1 MGSLTFWIVVIAI
14 GGYIYLRRKKKIPP
28 LFSFKYVG
36 MGKGASVINENNIVE
51 EWSQIILG
59 MGGKGEE
66 LLKSIAAKLQAQNM
80 PDVVFVRKEAS
91 LGQSNYTLGDKRY
104 EFVTM
109 RHERYPDYEMF
120 IGAIDRAGQLKVSWY
135 LTVALPGRVMGK
147 LRAINK
153 ADRDAMPRALRAPQM
168 LSKTLGRMLAQKINE
183 RGEGKP
189 VPIRVRPEDMTM
201 DDKEELGAYITTAH
215 NVVLAA
221 LEEMMNGLNLD
232 FTKVDKH
239 TEGFLNLS

>member
-1 MGSLTFWIVVIAI
+1 MGNATFWVVIIAI
-14 GGYIYLRRKKKIPP
+14 GVYIYLRRKKKIPP
-28 LFSFKYVG
+28 IFSFKYVG
-36 MGKGASVINENNIVE
+36 IGKGASVINENNIVE
-51 EWSQIILG
+51 EWSQMILG

-66 LLKSIAAKLQAQNM
+66 FLKSVAAKLQAQNL
-80 PDVVFVRKEAS
+80 PEVVFVRKEAS

-104 EFVTM
+104 EFFTM

-135 LTVALPGRVMGK
+135 LTVALPGKIMGK

-153 ADRDAMPRALRAPQM
+153 ADRDAMPRAMRGPQM
-168 LSKTLGRMLAQKINE
+168 LAKTLGRKLAQKINE
-183 RGEGKP
+183 KGAGKP

-201 DDKEELGAYITTAH
+201 DDKEELGATITVAH

-221 LEEMMNGLNLD
+221 LEEMMNDLQLD
-232 FTKVDKH
+232 FSKVDKH

>member
-1 MGSLTFWIVVIAI
+1 MSTGNIIFWIVVIAFV
-14 GGYIYLRRKKKIPP
+14 GYIYLRRKKKIP
-28 LFSFKYVG
+28 SIFKYAG
-36 MGKGASVINENNIVE
+36 AGKGVSVINENNIVE

-66 LLKSIAAKLQAQNM
+66 LLKAVAAKLQAQNL
-80 PDVVFVRKEAS
+80 PDVVFARKEAS
-91 LGQSNYTLGDKRY
+91 LGQSNYTFGDKRY

-109 RHERYPDYEMF
+109 RHSRYPDYEMF

-135 LTVALPGRVMGK
+135 LTVALPGKIMGK

-153 ADRDAMPRALRAPQM
+153 ADRESMPRAMRAPQM
-168 LSKTLGRMLAQKINE
+168 LAKTLGKMMAQKLNE
-183 RGEGKP
+183 KAAGKP

-201 DDKEELGAYITTAH
+201 DDKEELGTYITVAH

-221 LEEMMNGLNLD
+221 LEEAMNDLKLD
-232 FTKVDKH
+232 YSKVDKH
-239 TEGFLNLS
+239 SQGFLNLS

>member
-1 MGSLTFWIVVIAI
+1 MGNTIFWVVIIAI
-14 GGYIYLRRKKKIPP
+14 GVYIYLRRKKKIPP
-28 LFSFKYVG
+28 IISFKAG
-36 MGKGASVINENNIVE
+36 GLGKGVSVINENNIAE

-59 MGGKGEE
+59 LGGKGEE
-66 LLKSIAAKLQAQNM
+66 FLKSVAAKLQAQNL
-80 PDVVFVRKEAS
+80 PDVVFARKEAS
-91 LGQSNYTLGDKRY
+91 LGQSNYTFGDKRY

-109 RHERYPDYEMF
+109 RHPRYPDYEMF

-135 LTVALPGRVMGK
+135 LTVALPGKIMGK

-153 ADRDAMPRALRAPQM
+153 ADRDAMPRIMRAPQM
-168 LSKTLGRMLAQKINE
+168 LAKTLGKMAAQKLNE
-183 RGEGKP
+183 KAAGKP

-201 DDKEELGAYITTAH
+201 DDKEELGTYITVAH

-221 LEEMMNGLNLD
+221 LEEMMNNLNLD
-232 FTKVDKH
+232 FSKVDKH